1 MASRQGFD
9 EFSGQVYDVTQ
20 PLVKQPGEGWEYGV
34 NIDWAG
40 VLVERA
46 TGLSLNDYIHQ
57 HIFRPLDLTNISM
70 FPTKSMKA
78 NLAYMNYRSPDGQLH
93 RRDHLH
99 RRPLIVESA
108 EDIKATINS
117 GGAGCC
123 AKPQE
128 YAQILAALLNDGTSP
143 RTGKQILRKETVDE
157 MFRNQIP
164 QFPDFGRQGIPA
176 SKPDLT
182 NAIPELYPAPPTGV
196 QGWVL
201 SSMLTGGLTGRSAG
215 TGHWAGL
222 ANLGR
227 WCDWEKG
234 VAGFICT
241 QVLPFADAQVLG
253 LWVGVEQEVY
263 KALASPFVTQY
274 CTEGLDM
281 RCLQGGMQVCQSL
294 FSSVQRS
301 TRNAKT
307 RFGTCS
313 ATFSRLIRVRTHG
326 ATLGACA
333 DPQCA

>member
-1 MASRQGFD
+1 MASRQGYD
-9 EFSGQVYDVTQ
+9 EFSGQLYDVTQ

-46 TGLSLNDYIHQ
+46 TGLSLNDYVHQ

-78 NLAYMNYRSPDGQLH
+78 KLAYMNYRSPDGQLH

-108 EDIKATINS
+108 EIS
-117 GGAGCC
+117 
-123 AKPQE
+123 KPHLIVV
-128 YAQILAALLNDGTSP
+128 AQAVMRNHKGMLRSWLHFLMMAPHLELAN
-143 RTGKQILRKETVDE
+143 KFCERKTVDE

-201 SSMLTGGLTGRSAG
+201 SSMLTGGPTGRSAG

-222 ANLGR
+222 ANLWR
-227 WCDWEKG
+227 WCDRGKG

-241 QVLPFADAQVLG
+241 QVLPFADTQVLG

-263 KALASPFVTQY
+263 KTLA
-274 CTEGLDM
+274 
-281 RCLQGGMQVCQSL
+281 
-294 FSSVQRS
+294 
-301 TRNAKT
+301 
-307 RFGTCS
+307 
-313 ATFSRLIRVRTHG
+313 
-326 ATLGACA
+326 
-333 DPQCA
+333 